1 MTKEAYN
8 FKKRNL
14 LNYDEMGMIDFNKL
28 PLLSGVYPFN
38 TKFFSFDLICIKNDD
53 SSVVNFFWKGHHDT
67 NSLDLWGEIT
77 KDKGLYIDIGA
88 HTGLYTIVGL
98 LSNPEN
104 VVISIEPSFLN
115 MGRLISNLRLNGL
128 FKNNS
133 RFLGAA
139 SKVSGQGFFKVH
151 QDFSLMSKGGLL
163 SDKGERVDI
172 IKLDD
177 IQINGQNKIIKG
189 LKIDTEG
196 EDYNVLLGA
205 ENLIK
210 AFKPQIIIEVRN
222 ENKEKIEHFLKL
234 FNYKFYLLEDTK
246 TPIDLNELD
255 ISNVENIY
263 AKPDDINNSN
273 FK

>member
-8 FKKRNL
+8 FKEKNIL
-14 LNYDEMGMIDFNKL
+14 DYNKMEMKNFNEL

-38 TKFFSFDLICIKNDD
+38 TKYFSFDLICIKNDD

-67 NSLDLWGEIT
+67 KSLDLWGEIT
-77 KDKGLYIDIGA
+77 KEKGLYIDVGA

-98 LSNPEN
+98 LSNPGN
-104 VVISIEPSFLN
+104 VVFSIEPSFLN

-128 FKNNS
+128 FQNNL
-133 RFLGAA
+133 RFLGAV
-139 SKVSGQGFFKVH
+139 SKVSGQGFFKLH
-151 QDFSLMSKGGLL
+151 QDFSFMSKGGLL
-163 SDKGERVDI
+163 SEKGERVNI

-177 IQINGQNKIIKG
+177 IQINGENKFIRG

-210 AFKPQIIIEVRN
+210 NFKPQIIIEVRN
-222 ENKEKIEHFLKL
+222 ENKEKIQDFLKL
-234 FNYKFYLLEDTK
+234 FNYKFYLVEDIK
-246 TPIDLNELD
+246 TPINLKELD

-263 AKPDDINNSN
+263 AKVS
-273 FK
+273 